1 MMSSQIQRTCGTTW
15 RASAIITPRS
25 IKARSRRES
34 RSFTIAAFIERRV
47 NEGLPNMLGLA
58 EWGHMARSRGE
69 KGWAKRVVAQV
80 PAKIDGVTLEQIQAN
95 LWRDGVRMIDPEVF
109 NQILNLAGEH
119 GPETGGV
126 FRRKRRISKPPIIRS
141 SLQR

>member
-1 MMSSQIQRTCGTTW
+1 MMSLQIQRTCGTTW

-25 IKARSRRES
+25 IKARSRWGS

-58 EWGHMARSRGE
+58 EQGHMARSRGE
-69 KGWAKRVVAQV
+69 KGWTERVVAQV
-80 PAKIDGVTLEQIQAN
+80 PAKIDGVTLEQIRAN

-126 FRRKRRISKPPIIRS
+126 FRRSVEYQNRR
-141 SLQR
+141 

>member
-1 MMSSQIQRTCGTTW
+1 
-15 RASAIITPRS
+15 
-25 IKARSRRES
+25 
-34 RSFTIAAFIERRV
+34 
-47 NEGLPNMLGLA
+47 
-58 EWGHMARSRGE
+58 MARSRGE
-69 KGWAKRVVAQV
+69 KAWAKRVVAQV